1 MMSSI
6 TLSSFGFDM
15 NFNKTQA
22 ISVHKG
28 GQEVK
33 DKSEATSQI
42 LGYGVD
48 SEGFFTSDFN
58 AKAQIPQSFKIHS
71 QQIKDLHST
80 YTSYTPAYKSIDI
93 AQTVGNAYKAFE
105 KEMTNLKQDYN
116 QEEFVDLI
124 SSNHRLK
131 SKFSDINALQN
142 ELDERKMSA
151 ENIDFAGF
159 LNPNL
164 LTPYTQNE
172 RIDKTALL
180 AMYVDADFI
189 EGEVNMYG
197 KIMGFDKNMSKAEL
211 ENLHDF
217 INEHKIF
224 GLFGV
229 GANISGFE
237 NVMHSTNLSLDE
249 FKQKYLEFKEK
260 IEEKQGFFNGN
271 LHSQFQENA
280 QTSENQDK
288 ISKRIPIQVISKS
301 QTYKDLNF
309 SSIQNLLKDKHKI
322 QMFELLFSQKND
334 KTNHSSKDFMNFNVK
349 QFNQMKNLN
358 SLDIKA

>member
-1 MMSSI
+1 MIASI
-6 TLSSFGFDM
+6 TLPSFGFDM
-15 NFNKTQA
+15 NSSVTKN
-22 ISVHKG
+22 ISLSKNAN
-28 GQEVK
+28 EAK

-58 AKAQIPQSFKIHS
+58 EKAQIPQSFKIHS

-80 YTSYTPAYKSIDI
+80 YTSYTPAYNSIDI

-105 KEMTNLKQDYN
+105 KEMMNLKQDYN
-116 QEEFVDLI
+116 QEEFIHLI

-131 SKFSDINALQN
+131 SKFSNINALQN

-151 ENIDFAGF
+151 KNINFVGF

-164 LTPYTQNE
+164 LTHYTQND

-237 NVMHSTNLSLDE
+237 NVMRSTDLNIDE

-271 LHSQFQENA
+271 LHSQFQENT
-280 QTSENQDK
+280 QENQDK
-288 ISKRIPIQVISKS
+288 ISKRTPIQVISKD

-309 SSIQNLLKDKHKI
+309 SNIQNLLKDKHEI
-322 QMFELLFSQKND
+322 QLFELLFSQKTD
-334 KTNHSSKDFMNFNVK
+334 KTNHSSQDFINFNLK

-358 SLDIKA
+358 SIDIKA